1 VSMWPSLQLT
11 CTDGGV
17 RPEQDGRVHIWQ
29 TFPSCSSRLLHYCVM
44 FNNEYSHRRPPGQT
58 PQEEKIIRVKRSVAR
73 SSKEKRFDSTTGQGG
88 SEVEE
93 APNHRCPRLVYL
105 QQGRLH
111 AAQGRVQ
118 FNRLLYFFAFTR
130 PTGGCCAAPSR
141 ARDGDRPHVAARTAP
156 VRPPD
161 QIRLPAGR
169 LIRWRPGCV

>member
-1 VSMWPSLQLT
+1 MWPSLQLT

-29 TFPSCSSRLLHYCVM
+29 TFPSCSSRLLHYRVM

-93 APNHRCPRLVYL
+93 APNHRCPGLYIC
-105 QQGRLH
+105 
-111 AAQGRVQ
+111 
-118 FNRLLYFFAFTR
+118 NRAGCTQR
-130 PTGGCCAAPSR
+130 RGGFSSTACYISSRSR
-141 ARDGDRPHVAARTAP
+141 APPAAAALPPRARETGIARTLLHGQLRCGHQTRS
-156 VRPPD
+156 VSR
-161 QIRLPAGR
+161 PAG
-169 LIRWRPGCV
+169 